1 MAAGDWWDR
10 IDIGKGGEVTIV
22 PAYHWSA
29 RTGRDRRMALWCGF
43 MLSTV
48 GGRVHFTGDT
58 GYGDG
63 RIFRETRQRIG
74 RPDLALIPIGAYAP
88 RWFMSAQHTDPNEA
102 VQILEDLEAAR
113 AVGIHWGVFR
123 LTDERRDEPPELLLE
138 ALARR
143 GIAAE
148 PVPRRRARPELRSR
162 LAGVPLQQIRHIS
175 RVDFSG
181 LSATSRAAQRSAWR
195 ALPRGGGSGYVSV
208 TGTKSV
214 QDYLDELPTWSD
226 GTHLKA
232 APMTGMQWRI
242 WSLAA
247 AGKFFEGFVVF
258 MTGVALPLIAREF
271 GIASAQKGIISAASL
286 AGILFGAVLLGGLSD
301 YFGRK
306 RMFVAE
312 MIIFVAFLALLIVS
326 TSFVALA
333 ICLFGLGL
341 ALGCDYPTAH
351 MVISEN
357 IPSANRGKLVLGAF
371 GFQALG
377 ALAGTGVGSVVLI
390 IHPTLSA
397 WRWMY
402 ATAMLPAL
410 AITIARFFVVESANW
425 LAVRGDHE
433 EAEKSVI
440 RLLRRVPQY
449 PTNIQLARNATS
461 AHGDLHSD
469 RSFWA
474 LFNRR
479 NRRATI
485 FASLPWFIQDLS
497 TYGIGIFTPVIL
509 AAAIGGGPDHVRS
522 LSDLITSDII
532 ASKGAAL
539 IDILLLVGI
548 AFAVVLADRVGRIKL
563 QIFGFIGCAA
573 GLLLASFSA
582 DVERRVEDR
591 ADLHGLHAVR
601 LHDQPRSQRSDLPPG
616 GRSVSDR
623 GAGHGRGVRRG
634 VRQDRRGGDGVPVSH
649 PAGRY
654 RHARAALWAGRR
666 LAPGRLGDL
675 ALAHRD
681 HRCEPG

>member
-1 MAAGDWWDR
+1 
-10 IDIGKGGEVTIV
+10 
-22 PAYHWSA
+22 
-29 RTGRDRRMALWCGF
+29 
-43 MLSTV
+43 
-48 GGRVHFTGDT
+48 
-58 GYGDG
+58 
-63 RIFRETRQRIG
+63 
-74 RPDLALIPIGAYAP
+74 
-88 RWFMSAQHTDPNEA
+88 
-102 VQILEDLEAAR
+102 
-113 AVGIHWGVFR
+113 
-123 LTDERRDEPPELLLE
+123 
-138 ALARR
+138 
-143 GIAAE
+143 
-148 PVPRRRARPELRSR
+148 
-162 LAGVPLQQIRHIS
+162 
-175 RVDFSG
+175 
-181 LSATSRAAQRSAWR
+181 
-195 ALPRGGGSGYVSV
+195 VSV
-208 TGTKSV
+208 TRAKSV
-214 QDYLDELPTWSD
+214 QEYLDELPTWSD

-312 MIIFVAFLALLIVS
+312 MIIFVGFLALLIVS
-326 TSFVALA
+326 TSFLALA

-357 IPSANRGKLVLGAF
+357 IPSANRGRLVLGAF

-377 ALAGTGVGSVVLI
+377 ALAGTGVGAVVLI
-390 IHPTLSA
+390 IDPALSA

-410 AITIARFFVVESANW
+410 AITVARFFVVESANW
-425 LAVRGDHE
+425 LSVRGDHE
-433 EAEKSVI
+433 EAEKSVT

-461 AHGDLHSD
+461 AHGESHSD
-469 RSFWA
+469 RSFLA

-509 AAAIGGGPDHVRS
+509 AAAIGGGPDHIRS

-539 IDILLLVGI
+539 IDVLLLVGI
-548 AFAVVLADRVGRIKL
+548 AFAVVFADRVGRIKL
-563 QIFGFIGCAA
+563 QIFGFIGCAV

-582 DVERRVEDR
+582 EVGGEAKIVLIFTGFMLFDFMTNLGPNAQTYLLAGEVFPTE
-591 ADLHGLHAVR
+591 VR
-601 LHDQPRSQRSDLPPG
+601 G
-616 GRSVSDR
+616 M
-623 GAGHGRGVRRG
+623 GAGFAAAFAKIGAVATAFLFPILLVDIGTRALLYGLVIASLLGAWVTWQWRIETTGVNLDNIG
-634 VRQDRRGGDGVPVSH
+634 KEP
-649 PAGRY
+649 PASQAATSGASLAASG
-654 RHARAALWAGRR
+654 ARK
-666 LAPGRLGDL
+666 
-675 ALAHRD
+675 
-681 HRCEPG
+681 

>member
-1 MAAGDWWDR
+1 
-10 IDIGKGGEVTIV
+10 
-22 PAYHWSA
+22 
-29 RTGRDRRMALWCGF
+29 
-43 MLSTV
+43 
-48 GGRVHFTGDT
+48 
-58 GYGDG
+58 
-63 RIFRETRQRIG
+63 
-74 RPDLALIPIGAYAP
+74 
-88 RWFMSAQHTDPNEA
+88 
-102 VQILEDLEAAR
+102 
-113 AVGIHWGVFR
+113 
-123 LTDERRDEPPELLLE
+123 
-138 ALARR
+138 
-143 GIAAE
+143 
-148 PVPRRRARPELRSR
+148 
-162 LAGVPLQQIRHIS
+162 
-175 RVDFSG
+175 
-181 LSATSRAAQRSAWR
+181 
-195 ALPRGGGSGYVSV
+195 VSV

-226 GTHLKA
+226 GTRLKA

-271 GIASAQKGIISAASL
+271 QIASAQKGIISAASL

-326 TSFVALA
+326 TSFLALA

-357 IPSANRGKLVLGAF
+357 IPSANRGRLVLGAF

-377 ALAGTGVGSVVLI
+377 ALAGTGVGGIVLI
-390 IHPTLSA
+390 IDPRLSA

-425 LAVRGDHE
+425 LAVRGDHAA
-433 EAEKSVI
+433 AEKSVT

-449 PTNIQLARNATS
+449 PTHIQLARS
-461 AHGDLHSD
+461 AANSHGESQSS
-469 RSFWA
+469 RSFRA

-509 AAAIGGGPDHVRS
+509 AAAIGGGADYIRS
-522 LSDLITSDII
+522 LSDLIANDVI
-532 ASKGAAL
+532 AAKGAAL

-548 AFAVVLADRVGRIKL
+548 AFAVMLADRMGRIKL
-563 QIFGFIGCAA
+563 QIFGFIGCAV

-582 DVERRVEDR
+582 DVGGESKIVLIFTGFMLFDFMTNLGPNAQTYLLAGEVFPTEVRGMGAGFAAAFAKIGAVATAFLFPILLVDIGTR
-591 ADLHGLHAVR
+591 ALLYGLIVASLLGAWVTWQWRIETTGVNLDHIGKEPAA
-601 LHDQPRSQRSDLPPG
+601 SQAAPG
-616 GRSVSDR
+616 GVPASS
-623 GAGHGRGVRRG
+623 GART
-634 VRQDRRGGDGVPVSH
+634 
-649 PAGRY
+649 
-654 RHARAALWAGRR
+654 
-666 LAPGRLGDL
+666 
-675 ALAHRD
+675 
-681 HRCEPG
+681 